1 MIDAGYYISHSL
13 TSFEAVNLSEQDAQ
27 VFHLKKNSA
36 AMKVTSRTITT
47 EGLIVELT
55 SRIAVDYKGTFR
67 LPFNKETFDFRH
79 QQDKLHDF

>member
-1 MIDAGYYISHSL
+1 
-13 TSFEAVNLSEQDAQ
+13 
-27 VFHLKKNSA
+27 
-36 AMKVTSRTITT
+36 MKVTSRTITT

-79 QQDKLHDF
+79 QQDKLYDF